1 MTEGPFRDPPPSS
14 KAYDA
19 AKDSW
24 GFPRF
29 AADFPR
35 DPALDDLVVAFTHG
49 DYATV
54 REKAPAL
61 AKSGDEAVR
70 RAAEK
75 LLDALRPDPT
85 AKILFGLTAA
95 LLAFLFVWW
104 LGHDHPAEKPEP
116 PRVEV
121 VK

>member
-1 MTEGPFRDPPPSS
+1 VSGPFRDAPPSTD
-14 KAYDA
+14 AYDA
-19 AKDSW
+19 ARTSW

-35 DPALDDLVVAFTHG
+35 QAALDALVVAFARG

-54 REKAPAL
+54 RERAPDL
-61 AKSGDEAVR
+61 TKSDDPAVK
-70 RAAEK
+70 RAAEQ
-75 LLDALRPDPT
+75 LLDALAPDPS

-95 LLAFLFVWW
+95 LLVCLFGWW
-104 LGHDHPAEKPEP
+104 LAHDHPAEKPEP
-116 PRVEV
+116 PKVEI